1 MGGAEMSETAKRE
14 PRTVDAVA
22 DGEEAITRLVRRV
35 STITRDLALRAVY
48 LSKDLGAAEA
58 GAESARQEEKAK

>member
-1 MGGAEMSETAKRE
+1 LSETAEWE
-14 PRTVDAVA
+14 PRTVHKAA

-35 STITRDLALRAVY
+35 NAIARDLALRAVY

-58 GAESARQEEKAK
+58 GAECARQEEKAK

>member
-1 MGGAEMSETAKRE
+1 MGGADMSETTE
-14 PRTVDAVA
+14 GESRTVDEAA

-35 STITRDLALRAVY
+35 SAIARDLVLPAVY

-58 GAESARQEEKAK
+58 GAGCARQEEKAK